1 MRGHKEGVN
10 VMAECTNLTECERIV
25 MKSVWD
31 AGKDVSLMEIMAAIQ
46 DKYGR
51 NWKRQTVSTFLLH
64 LIQKGYL
71 TSYRVGRV
79 FYYHEEVAMETF
91 KKQITAE
98 FLSFWYNNSLKEF
111 HEVVDAL
118 GLE

>member
-64 LIQKGYL
+64 LIQL
-71 TSYRVGRV
+71 
-79 FYYHEEVAMETF
+79 F
-91 KKQITAE
+91 
-98 FLSFWYNNSLKEF
+98 
-111 HEVVDAL
+111 
-118 GLE
+118 